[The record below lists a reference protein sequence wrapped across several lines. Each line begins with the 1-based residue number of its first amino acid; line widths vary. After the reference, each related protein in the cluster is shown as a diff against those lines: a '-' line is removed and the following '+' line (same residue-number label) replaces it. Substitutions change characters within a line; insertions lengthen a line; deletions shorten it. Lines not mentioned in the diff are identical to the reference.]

1 MRNNLD
7 RHLSAVRNLGI
18 LAHVDAGKTTV
29 TERILYATGTTH
41 KRGEVHDGTTITD
54 FDPQERDRGITI
66 FAAAV
71 SCDWDGHRINLIDT
85 PGHVD
90 FADEVGRSLRVLDG
104 AVAVFDAVAGVEPQ
118 SESVWR
124 QADRHGVPRIAFVN
138 KLDRVGADL
147 DTAVASIRERLH
159 PVPLVVQLPIGTE
172 NAFTGVVDL
181 LRMRAL
187 TWNDGSDT
195 AAETVV
201 EAVVEAVVPEELRE
215 EALRRRRMLEEAV
228 AERHP
233 AALEEFCDRE
243 TLSADTLSRAL
254 RDLTRT
260 GDGVV
265 VLCGSAYRNR
275 GIEPLLDAVVAYLPS
290 PLDVPPVCGMR
301 DGVDGMRHADGEM
314 HKAVN
319 DMQESVDRM
328 QDGADDVQGGVDRM
342 QDGAD
347 DVQGGVD
354 RMQDGADDVQGGVDR
369 MQDGAD
375 DVQGGVDRMQDV
387 VGEQRAAD
395 PAAPFAALAFKVS
408 ATPTG
413 RLTYLRVYS
422 GTIEKGD
429 AVWESG
435 ARRTERIGRILS
447 VQADRHA
454 QLERAVAGDIV
465 AVVGLKSARAGSTL
479 CAPGAPIVLEP
490 PGVPEPVVSV
500 AVEALASTDADRLA
514 SALARLAEEDP
525 SLVVRTDPE
534 TGQTVLS
541 GMGELHLEVA
551 VEKVRRGLGVEV
563 NVGRPR
569 VTYRETVARG
579 VSGLVFRHVK
589 QDGGA
594 GQFAQVVLD
603 VEPLGAAGVGS
614 AGGAEGSGGDTEIG
628 AESGFVFRSAVVGGR
643 VPQEY
648 VRAVEA
654 GCRDALA
661 EGPLGGHPVT
671 GLRVTLTDGAT
682 HVKDSSEMA
691 FRTAGRLGLREAL
704 RGCAMVLLE
713 PVVEVT
719 VTVPQDA
726 VGGVL
731 GDLAARRGRVTDS
744 TVRGGS
750 AVVTA
755 TVPLAELFGYAT
767 RLRSRTQGRGTF
779 SARPTGYA
787 PAPASAATPGA
798 ATMK

>member
-1 MRNNLD
+1 MRTNRTTDNVPANPLA
-7 RHLSAVRNLGI
+7 AVRNLGI

-41 KRGEVHDGTTITD
+41 KRGEVHDGTTVTD

-71 SCDWDGHRINLIDT
+71 SCAWDGCRINLIDT

-90 FADEVGRSLRVLDG
+90 FADEVERSLRVLDG

-138 KLDRVGADL
+138 KMDRAGADL
-147 DTAVASIRERLH
+147 DAAVASIQERLH
-159 PVPLVVQLPIGTE
+159 PAPLVVQLPIGAE
-172 NAFTGVVDL
+172 DGFVGVVDL
-181 LRMRAL
+181 VRMRTL
-187 TWNDGSDT
+187 VWSDVSE
-195 AAETVV
+195 AAEVHPV
-201 EAVVEAVVPEELRE
+201 PDGLRDEAL
-215 EALRRRRMLEEAV
+215 LRRRLLEEAV

-233 AALEEFCDRE
+233 AALEEFCERE
-243 TLSADTLSRAL
+243 TLSAATLASAL

-290 PLDVPPVCGMR
+290 PLDVPAVRGTW
-301 DGVDGMRHADGEM
+301 DGTE
-314 HKAVN
+314 
-319 DMQESVDRM
+319 QE
-328 QDGADDVQGGVDRM
+328 
-342 QDGAD
+342 
-347 DVQGGVD
+347 
-354 RMQDGADDVQGGVDR
+354 
-369 MQDGAD
+369 
-375 DVQGGVDRMQDV
+375 
-387 VGEQRAAD
+387 RAAD
-395 PAAPFAALAFKVS
+395 PAAPFAALAFKVN
-408 ATPTG
+408 ATATG
-413 RLTYLRVYS
+413 RLTYLRVCS
-422 GTIEKGD
+422 GTIEKGATVWD
-429 AVWESG
+429 AT
-435 ARRTERIGRILS
+435 ARRTERIGRILR

-454 QLERAVAGDIV
+454 PLERALAGDIV

-479 CAPGAPIVLEP
+479 CYAGAPLVLEP
-490 PGVPEPVVSV
+490 PNVAEPVVSV
-500 AVEALASTDADRLA
+500 AVEARRRADGDRLA
-514 SALARLAEEDP
+514 SALGRLTEEDP

-551 VEKVRRGLGVEV
+551 VEKLRQAQGVDV
-563 NVGRPR
+563 SVGRPR
-569 VTYRETVARG
+569 VALRETVVRG
-579 VSGLVFRHVK
+579 VSGVLYRHVK

-594 GQFAQVVLD
+594 GQFAHVLLD
-603 VEPLGAAGVGS
+603 VEPVES
-614 AGGAEGSGGDTEIG
+614 VEPEESSD
-628 AESGFVFRSAVVGGR
+628 SGFAFRSVVVGGR

-682 HVKDSSEMA
+682 HPKDSSEMA
-691 FRTAGRLGLREAL
+691 FRTAARLGLREAL
-704 RGCAMVLLE
+704 RACAMRLLE

-719 VTVPQDA
+719 VTVPEEA

-731 GDLAARRGRVTDS
+731 GDLAARRGRVSGQAARAGT
-744 TVRGGS
+744 

-779 SARPTGYA
+779 TTRPAGYA
-787 PAPASAATPGA
+787 PAPGA
-798 ATMK
+798 VPSPAPAG

>member
-1 MRNNLD
+1 MRNNSD

-29 TERILYATGTTH
+29 TERILFATGTTH
-41 KRGEVHDGTTITD
+41 KRGEVHDGTTVTD

-66 FAAAV
+66 FSAAV
-71 SCDWDGHRINLIDT
+71 SCSWDGHRLNLIDT

-90 FADEVGRSLRVLDG
+90 FADEVERALRVLDG

-138 KLDRVGADL
+138 KLDRAGADL
-147 DTAVASIRERLH
+147 DAAVASIRARLH
-159 PVPLVVQLPIGTE
+159 PAPLVVQLPIGTE
-172 NAFTGVVDL
+172 DAFTGVVDL
-181 LRMRAL
+181 LSMRAL
-187 TWNDGSDT
+187 TWDDGGD
-195 AAETVV
+195 AAV
-201 EAVVEAVVPEELRE
+201 EGPVPQELRE
-215 EALRRRRMLEEAV
+215 EASRRRRLLEEAV

-233 AALEEFCDRE
+233 GALEEFCARE
-243 TLSADTLSRAL
+243 TLSARTLGSAL

-290 PLDVPPVCGMR
+290 PVDVPAVRGMR
-301 DGVDGMRHADGEM
+301 DGVE
-314 HKAVN
+314 
-319 DMQESVDRM
+319 
-328 QDGADDVQGGVDRM
+328 
-342 QDGAD
+342 
-347 DVQGGVD
+347 
-354 RMQDGADDVQGGVDR
+354 
-369 MQDGAD
+369 
-375 DVQGGVDRMQDV
+375 
-387 VGEQRAAD
+387 EQRPAD
-395 PAAPFAALAFKVS
+395 PAAPFAALAFKVQ

-422 GTIEKGD
+422 GAVEKGD
-429 AVWESG
+429 TVWDATAG
-435 ARRTERIGRILS
+435 RAERIGRILR

-454 QLERAVAGDIV
+454 PLERASAGDIV

-479 CAPGAPIVLEP
+479 CAPGAPLVLEP
-490 PGVPEPVVSV
+490 PGAADPVVSV
-500 AVEALASTDADRLA
+500 AVEPRRGTDTERLA
-514 SALARLAEEDP
+514 SALARLVEEDP
-525 SLVVRTDPE
+525 SLTVRTDPE

-551 VEKVRRGLGVEV
+551 VEKIRRTLGLEV

-594 GQFAQVVLD
+594 GQFAHVVLD
-603 VEPLGAAGVGS
+603 VEPL
-614 AGGAEGSGGDTEIG
+614 DD
-628 AESGFVFRSAVVGGR
+628 GFDFRSTVVGGR

-648 VRAVEA
+648 ARAVEA

-661 EGPLGGHPVT
+661 EGPLGGHAVT

-691 FRTAGRLGLREAL
+691 FRTAGRLALREAL
-704 RGCAMVLLE
+704 RGCVMALLE

-719 VTVPQDA
+719 VTVPEDA

-744 TVRGGS
+744 AVRGGA

-767 RLRSRTQGRGTF
+767 RLRSRSQGRGTF
-779 SARPTGYA
+779 TARPTGYA
-787 PAPASAATPGA
+787 PAPRGA
-798 ATMK
+798 AVPAP

>member
-1 MRNNLD
+1 MRTNPDTL
-7 RHLSAVRNLGI
+7 AVVRNLGI

-29 TERILYATGTTH
+29 TERILYTTGTTH
-41 KRGEVHDGTTITD
+41 KRGEVHDGTTVTD

-71 SCDWDGHRINLIDT
+71 SCAWDGHRINLIDT

-90 FADEVGRSLRVLDG
+90 FADEVERALRVLDG

-138 KLDRVGADL
+138 KLDRAGADL
-147 DTAVASIRERLH
+147 DTAVESIRERLH
-159 PVPLVVQLPIGTE
+159 PAPLVVQLPIGAE
-172 NAFTGVVDL
+172 DGFRGVVDL
-181 LRMRAL
+181 VRMRAL
-187 TWNDGSDT
+187 LWADGADT
-195 AAETVV
+195 AV
-201 EAVVEAVVPEELRE
+201 EQAVPEELRE
-215 EALRRRRMLEEAV
+215 EVTRRRRLLEEAV
-228 AERHP
+228 AELH
-233 AALEEFCDRE
+233 AGALEEFCARSALSPE
-243 TLSADTLSRAL
+243 TLRLAL
-254 RDLTRT
+254 RELTRS

-290 PLDVPPVCGMR
+290 PLDVP
-301 DGVDGMRHADGEM
+301 
-314 HKAVN
+314 AV
-319 DMQESVDRM
+319 RGLR
-328 QDGADDVQGGVDRM
+328 DGADEERPVDP
-342 QDGAD
+342 Q
-347 DVQGGVD
+347 
-354 RMQDGADDVQGGVDR
+354 
-369 MQDGAD
+369 
-375 DVQGGVDRMQDV
+375 
-387 VGEQRAAD
+387 
-395 PAAPFAALAFKVS
+395 APFAALAFKVS

-413 RLTYLRVYS
+413 RFTYLRVYS

-429 AVWESG
+429 TVWDAVAG
-435 ARRTERIGRILS
+435 RTERIGRILR

-454 QLERAVAGDIV
+454 QVDRAVAGDIV

-479 CAPGAPIVLEP
+479 CAPAAPLVLEP
-490 PGVPEPVVSV
+490 PGVADPVVSV
-500 AVEALASTDADRLA
+500 AVEARTSTGTDRLA

-525 SLVVRTDPE
+525 SLVVRTDAE

-551 VEKVRRGLGVEV
+551 VEKIRRDAGLEV

-569 VTYRETVARG
+569 VAYRETVGRG
-579 VSGLVFRHVK
+579 VSGFVFRHVK

-594 GQFAQVVLD
+594 GQFAHVVLD
-603 VEPLGAAGVGS
+603 VEPL
-614 AGGAEGSGGDTEIG
+614 DT
-628 AESGFVFRSAVVGGR
+628 ESGFEFRSAVVGGS

-648 VRAVEA
+648 VRAVET

-682 HVKDSSEMA
+682 HVKDSSDTA
-691 FRTAGRLGLREAL
+691 FRTAGRLGLRDAL
-704 RGCAMVLLE
+704 RGCAMLLLE

-719 VTVPQDA
+719 VTVPEEA

-731 GDLAARRGRVTDS
+731 GDLAARRGRVS
-744 TVRGGS
+744 GSVARAGS

-779 SARPTGYA
+779 TARPTGYA
-787 PAPASAATPGA
+787 PAPVTTPVR
-798 ATMK
+798 